1 MSKFNLEL
9 RIKVV
14 TEYLSGKGSPSL
26 AKKYRI
32 SNHAIILDWVHRFER
47 RGIEGLKD
55 RSMSQEYSS
64 QFKVDVL
71 NWKKR
76 NQASLPVTALHFDL
90 SSPSTIWQWDKHFQ
104 ESGIAGLER
113 KRGEYRC

>member
-32 SNHAIILDWVHRFER
+32 SNHAIILVGF
-47 RGIEGLKD
+47 I
-55 RSMSQEYSS
+55 
-64 QFKVDVL
+64 
-71 NWKKR
+71 
-76 NQASLPVTALHFDL
+76 DL
-90 SSPSTIWQWDKHFQ
+90 S
-104 ESGIAGLER
+104 
-113 KRGEYRC
+113 GEVLKV

>member
-32 SNHAIILDWVHRFER
+32 SNHAIILGWVHRFER

-55 RSMSQEYSS
+55 RS
-64 QFKVDVL
+64 
-71 NWKKR
+71 
-76 NQASLPVTALHFDL
+76 
-90 SSPSTIWQWDKHFQ
+90 
-104 ESGIAGLER
+104 
-113 KRGEYRC
+113 

>member
-32 SNHAIILDWVHRFER
+32 SNHAIILGWVHRFER

-64 QFKVDVL
+64 QFKVEVMDEHFET
-71 NWKKR
+71 K
-76 NQASLPVTALHFDL
+76 TALIEAMNEWIDFYNHRRIKTKLDGK
-90 SSPSTIWQWDKHFQ
+90 SPVKYR
-104 ESGIAGLER
+104 GLTAQ
-113 KRGEYRC
+113 KAA